1 LPIFRISYFLFHI
14 SYFFKKKAI
23 FAARKR
29 QACRVADISQPNFQY
44 KSMLINKL
52 TSVKD
57 RYSYLQEQLEDP
69 SIHADMSRYL
79 KISKETKN
87 LEPIVEAFVRYEN
100 LLSSIAE
107 SREIMMTSDDSDFA
121 DMAKEELAILEPQVE
136 PLEAEIRTLLIP
148 KDPDDER
155 NVTLEI
161 RGGTGGD
168 EAAIFAGDLLRMY
181 ERFIANKRWKT
192 ELVSATESAA
202 GGYSKVILQVY
213 GDNVFGTLKYE
224 SGAHRVQRVPKTE
237 AQGRV
242 HTSAATVA
250 VLPII
255 DIEDVEINA
264 SDLDWDVFRASG
276 AGGQH
281 VNRTESAVRVTHRP
295 SGVVVECQE
304 GRSQIK
310 NREIALQKLYVQLSE
325 MTQAAHVNQMSEL
338 RRSLVVSGDRS
349 AKIRTYNYPQNRI
362 TDHRIE
368 LTKYN
373 LTEVMNGALE
383 EFIEALQTA
392 YNAEKLKAEEA

>member
-1 LPIFRISYFLFHI
+1 
-14 SYFFKKKAI
+14 
-23 FAARKR
+23 
-29 QACRVADISQPNFQY
+29 
-44 KSMLINKL
+44 
-52 TSVKD
+52 
-57 RYSYLQEQLEDP
+57 
-69 SIHADMSRYL
+69 
-79 KISKETKN
+79 
-87 LEPIVEAFVRYEN
+87 
-100 LLSSIAE
+100 
-107 SREIMMTSDDSDFA
+107 MTSDDADFA
-121 DMAKEELAILEPQVE
+121 DMAKEELETLEPQVE
-136 PLEAEIRTLLIP
+136 PLEDEIRTLLIP

-213 GDNVFGTLKYE
+213 GENVFGTLKYE

-255 DIEDVEINA
+255 AIEDVEINA

-349 AKIRTYNYPQNRI
+349 AKVRTYNYPQNRI

>member
-1 LPIFRISYFLFHI
+1 MILNRLASI
-14 SYFFKKKAI
+14 
-23 FAARKR
+23 
-29 QACRVADISQPNFQY
+29 
-44 KSMLINKL
+44 
-52 TSVKD
+52 KD

-69 SIHADMSRYL
+69 SVVSDMKRYL
-79 KISKETKN
+79 KVSKEAKN
-87 LEPIVEAFVRYEN
+87 LEPIVEAYIRYEK
-100 LLSSIAE
+100 LLASIANA
-107 SREIMMTSDDSDFA
+107 REIMTTSDDAEFS
-121 DMAKEELAILEPQVE
+121 DMAKMELDELEPQVE

-148 KDPDDER
+148 KDPDDAR
-155 NVTLEI
+155 DVTLEI
-161 RGGTGGD
+161 RAGTGGD

-181 ERFIANKRWKT
+181 QRFIDTNRWKT
-192 ELVSATESAA
+192 ELVAATESAS
-202 GGYSKVILQVY
+202 GGYSKVVLQIY

-264 SDLDWDVFRASG
+264 ADLDWDVFRASG

-325 MTQAAHVNQMSEL
+325 MKQSEHINQMSEL

-373 LTEVMNGALE
+373 LTEVMNGNLN
-383 EFIEALQTA
+383 EFINALQTA

>member
-1 LPIFRISYFLFHI
+1 MIL
-14 SYFFKKKAI
+14 
-23 FAARKR
+23 
-29 QACRVADISQPNFQY
+29 
-44 KSMLINKL
+44 NKL
-52 TSVKD
+52 ASVKD
-57 RYSYLQEQLEDP
+57 RYSYLQMQLEDP
-69 SIHADMSRYL
+69 SVVSDIGRYM
-79 KISKETKN
+79 KISKESKN
-87 LEPIVEAFVRYEN
+87 LEPIVEAFIRYEQ
-100 LLSSIAE
+100 LLGAIKEA
-107 SREIMMTSDDSDFA
+107 REIMTTSDDADFS
-121 DMAKEELAILEPQVE
+121 DMAKAELDELEPQVE
-136 PLEAEIRTLLIP
+136 PLESEIRTLLIP

-155 NVTLEI
+155 DVTLEI
-161 RGGTGGD
+161 RAGTGGD
-168 EAAIFAGDLLRMY
+168 EASIFAGDLLRMY
-181 ERFIANKRWKT
+181 ERFIANRRWKT

-202 GGYSKVILQVY
+202 GGYSKVVMQVF

-255 DIEDVEINA
+255 AIEDVEINA

-295 SGVVVECQE
+295 TGLVVECQE

-310 NREIALQKLYVQLSE
+310 NREIALQKLYVQMVE
-325 MTQAAHVNQMSEL
+325 MNQAAHMSQMSEL

-349 AKIRTYNYPQNRI
+349 AKIRTYNYPQNRV

-368 LTKYN
+368 LTKHN
-373 LTEVMNGALE
+373 LTDIMNGALD

-392 YNAEKLKAEEA
+392 YNAEKLKAEEV

>member
-1 LPIFRISYFLFHI
+1 MIL
-14 SYFFKKKAI
+14 
-23 FAARKR
+23 
-29 QACRVADISQPNFQY
+29 
-44 KSMLINKL
+44 NKL
-52 TSVKD
+52 ASIKD
-57 RYSYLQEQLEDP
+57 RFSYLQEQLEDP
-69 SIHADMSRYL
+69 GVVSDMKRYL
-79 KISKETKN
+79 KVSKEAKN
-87 LEPIVEAFVRYEN
+87 LEPIVEAFVRYEK
-100 LLSSIAE
+100 LLASIANA
-107 SREIMMTSDDSDFA
+107 REIMTTSDDAEFS
-121 DMAKEELAILEPQVE
+121 DMAKMELEELEPQVE
-136 PLEAEIRTLLIP
+136 PLEEEIRTLLIP
-148 KDPDDER
+148 KDPDDAR
-155 NVTLEI
+155 DVTLEI
-161 RGGTGGD
+161 RAGTGGD

-181 ERFIANKRWKT
+181 QRFIDNNRWKT
-192 ELVSATESAA
+192 ELVAATESDA
-202 GGYSKVILQVY
+202 GGYSKVVLQVY
-213 GDNVFGTLKYE
+213 GENVFGTLKYE

-264 SDLDWDVFRASG
+264 ADLDWDVFRASG

-295 SGVVVECQE
+295 TGVVVECQE

-325 MTQAAHVNQMSEL
+325 MKQSEHINQMSEL

-373 LTEVMNGALE
+373 LTEVMNGNLN
-383 EFIEALQTA
+383 EFINALQTA